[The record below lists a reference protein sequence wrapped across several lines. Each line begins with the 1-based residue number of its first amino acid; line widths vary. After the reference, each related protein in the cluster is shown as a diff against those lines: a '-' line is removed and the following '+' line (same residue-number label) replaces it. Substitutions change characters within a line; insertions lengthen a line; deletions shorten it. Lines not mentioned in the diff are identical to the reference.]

1 MYAAFKCP
9 SVRHC
14 TFQNVLESQYFVLIH
29 PLNQVNK
36 GLFCIQEIAILSPT
50 VFKDLEQPMFNSS
63 TNSNKNV
70 RIAIIGT
77 GFGGLGLAIRLK
89 QAGFEQFTLFEK
101 AADVGGVWRDN
112 TYPGAACDVPS
123 HLYSFSFEQELGWKK
138 RYGTS
143 QEIYQY
149 LRHCADK
156 YDIRPHVQ
164 FNTEIASAEF
174 DALQGVWHIQS
185 TTGEQFEAE
194 FLVGA
199 VGQLNRPAY
208 PKLKGIENFKGKA
221 FHSARWD
228 HDYDLTG
235 KRVAVIGTGASA
247 IQFVPEIAKQ
257 VAHLDVYQRS
267 APYVIPKPDRIYQP
281 LEKKAF
287 RKLPI
292 LQSLDRALQYGHHE
306 IRLLAFTTSL
316 NEMPLVEY
324 LFQRHIR
331 KVVKDGKLRHR
342 LMPDYPIGCKRILIS
357 NQWYETLTQ
366 PHVDVINTGIQ
377 EITENGI
384 LDTEGNLREID
395 TIIYG
400 TGFAAT
406 EFMAPMQI
414 TGLDGR
420 TLKDTWKDGA
430 EAYLG
435 LTVSGFPNFFMLY
448 GPNTNLGHN
457 SIVYMIESQVNYIL
471 DAIQTTLQNKLL
483 FTNVRAE
490 VQHEFN
496 QSIQEKMKK
505 TVWAQG
511 CTSWYQTADGKN
523 TNNWPGFTLEYRQ
536 RTRRF
541 DIENYTQVSAIS

>member
-1 MYAAFKCP
+1 MFK
-9 SVRHC
+9 
-14 TFQNVLESQYFVLIH
+14 Q
-29 PLNQVNK
+29 
-36 GLFCIQEIAILSPT
+36 
-50 VFKDLEQPMFNSS
+50 QPV
-63 TNSNKNV
+63 KKV

-89 QAGFEQFTLFEK
+89 QAGYEQFSLFEK

-123 HLYSFSFEQELGWKK
+123 HLYSFSFEQELGWKN

-156 YDIRPHVQ
+156 YNIRPHIQ
-164 FNTEIASAEF
+164 FNTEIASADF
-174 DALQGVWHIQS
+174 DAQQGVWQIKS
-185 TTGEQFEAE
+185 TAGETFVAE

-208 PKLKGIENFKGKA
+208 PKIKGMETFKGKT

-228 HDYDLTG
+228 HDYDLNG
-235 KRVAVIGTGASA
+235 KRVAVVGTGASA

-267 APYVIPKPDRIYQP
+267 APYVIPKPDRVYQAF
-281 LEKKAF
+281 EKKAF
-287 RKLPI
+287 QKLPI
-292 LQSLDRALQYGHHE
+292 LQSLDRVFQYSHHE
-306 IRLLAFTTSL
+306 VRLLGFTTYI
-316 NEMPLVEY
+316 NEMSIVEY
-324 LFQRHIR
+324 IFQRHIR
-331 KVVKDGKLRHR
+331 KVVKDNKLRYR

-357 NQWYETLTQ
+357 NSWYETLTRAN
-366 PHVDVINTGIQ
+366 VDVINSGIQ
-377 EITENGI
+377 QVTENGI
-384 LDTEGNLREID
+384 VDTDGKLREVD
-395 TIIYG
+395 AIIYG

-414 TGLDGR
+414 TGLAGR
-420 TLKDTWKDGA
+420 SLKETWKDGA

-471 DAIQTTLQNKLL
+471 DAIATIERKNLL
-483 FTNVRAE
+483 FTDIRLE
-490 VQHEFN
+490 VQQAFN
-496 QSIQEKMKK
+496 AEIQQSMKK
-505 TVWAQG
+505 TVWSQG
-511 CTSWYQTADGKN
+511 CTSWYQTAGGKN
-523 TNNWPGFTLEYRQ
+523 TNNWPGFTFDYRN
-536 RTRRF
+536 RTRHF
-541 DIENYTQVSAIS
+541 DIANYTQVAAKSLSAQAATA

>member
-1 MYAAFKCP
+1 MYTAFKSPCIL
-9 SVRHC
+9 HC
-14 TFQNVLESQYFVLIH
+14 IAQNVLESQYFVLIH
-29 PLNQVNK
+29 PLNQANK
-36 GLFCIQEIAILSPT
+36 RLFCIQEIAIFSLT

-63 TNSNKNV
+63 SNSNKNV

-101 AADVGGVWRDN
+101 ASDVGGVWRDN

-123 HLYSFSFEQELGWKK
+123 HLYSFSFEQELGWKN

-143 QEIYQY
+143 EEIHQY

-235 KRVAVIGTGASA
+235 KHVAVIGTGASA

-267 APYVIPKPDRIYQP
+267 APYVIPKPDRVYQP

-357 NQWYETLTQ
+357 NHWYEALTQ

-384 LDTEGNLREID
+384 LDTEGNLREVD

-541 DIENYTQVSAIS
+541 DVENYTQVAAIS